1 MNVNQY
7 NALQEDDED
16 EDDEVDTDESEI
28 ELSEDDAEEDSLSE
42 SIIKEMVDHEMEEN
56 NSEDN
61 SNTDHSTYLT
71 VYTPISILRS
81 PTNRSQRAPKPSRV
95 TFASNLAPTIL
106 VAKCRVT
113 KHTTK
118 SCVLVTD
125 SGCTHHMDNTKS
137 NF

>member
-61 SNTDHSTYLT
+61 SNTDHTYLT

-81 PTNRSQRAPKPSRV
+81 PTNRSQRAPTPSRV

>member
-28 ELSEDDAEEDSLSE
+28 ELSEDDAEEDSLAE
-42 SIIKEMVDHEMEEN
+42 SIIEEMVDHELEED
-56 NSEDN
+56 NSDNN
-61 SNTDHSTYLT
+61 SNTDHTYLT